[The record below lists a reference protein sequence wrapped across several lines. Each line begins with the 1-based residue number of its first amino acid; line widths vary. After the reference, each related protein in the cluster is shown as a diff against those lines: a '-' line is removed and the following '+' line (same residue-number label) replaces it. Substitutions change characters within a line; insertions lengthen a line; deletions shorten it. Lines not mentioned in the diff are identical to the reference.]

1 MRALKRDERGQAMA
15 ELALI
20 APLLAVLLVGL
31 VEVGRYANFSIVVS
45 NAARA
50 GTQYGAQN
58 LVVANDNAAMANA
71 AQADAQNLAG
81 LTAVASHFCT
91 CANGTSSN
99 CGSTDCP
106 GSHRLLYVQV
116 DTSDTFSSLLHLPGM
131 LNSLQIQGHSV
142 MRVAQ

>member
-1 MRALKRDERGQAMA
+1 MA

-20 APLLAVLLVGL
+20 APLMAVLLVGL
-31 VEVGRYANFSIVVS
+31 VEVGRYANFSVVVS

-50 GTQYGAQN
+50 GAQYGAQN
-58 LVVANDNAAMANA
+58 LVTANDAAAMANA

-81 LTAVASHFCT
+81 LTATGSHFCT
-91 CANGTSSN
+91 CANGATST
-99 CGSTDCP
+99 CQSTDCA

-131 LNSLQIQGHSV
+131 LNSLQIKGHSV